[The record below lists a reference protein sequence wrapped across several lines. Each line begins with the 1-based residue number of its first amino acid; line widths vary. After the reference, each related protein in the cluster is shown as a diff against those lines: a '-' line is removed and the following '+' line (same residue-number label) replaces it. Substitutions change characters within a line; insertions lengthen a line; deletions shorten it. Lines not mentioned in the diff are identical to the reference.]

1 MRKPDWPGFS
11 GKARIDAISSGV
23 SLRAVAFKSVLD
35 DLRAILPAERHG
47 VICAERVHD
56 MDIVRNFPRLRQ
68 RGSEGVDRVKRK
80 NND

>member
-1 MRKPDWPGFS
+1 
-11 GKARIDAISSGV
+11 
-23 SLRAVAFKSVLD
+23 VLD